1 MEQRDFALTLT
12 LRSGYEFSIDF
23 GQPPVAD
30 LRLDEPAPLGQGHGP
45 NAARLLAAA
54 VGNCLS
60 ASLLLC
66 LRKARIDVPELR
78 TTVTSS
84 IVRNERGWLRIGEI
98 RVRLEPGLSPE
109 ARGRIGRCLELFQD
123 FCDREREAGNPRAG
137 RGGAGGGS
145 RTKSD
150 RNGGNATR
158 AVGAHPHL
166 PPASGHRPGARLRVR

>member
-1 MEQRDFALTLT
+1 MEQRDFAPTLT
-12 LRSGYEFSIDF
+12 LRSGYEFSVDF

-78 TTVTSS
+78 TTVTGS
-84 IVRNERGWLRIGEI
+84 IMRNERGRLRIGEI
-98 RVRLEPGLSPE
+98 RQRHEGCRRAPAPTPGVGSPSK
-109 ARGRIGRCLELFQD
+109 CPS
-123 FCDREREAGNPRAG
+123 AGSVTPLAG
-137 RGGAGGGS
+137 S
-145 RTKSD
+145 
-150 RNGGNATR
+150 
-158 AVGAHPHL
+158 
-166 PPASGHRPGARLRVR
+166 